1 MLTYNT
7 LFYATII
14 GVFFVLVTAFSER
27 LYIVWKVAVA
37 YLILC
42 MVLLIVYAGKVMF
55 S

>member
-7 LFYATII
+7 IFYATVF
-14 GVFFVLVTAFSER
+14 GVFFVLFTAFNER

-37 YLILC
+37 YLVLC
-42 MVLLIVYAGKVMF
+42 MVLLIVYAGKVML

>member
-14 GVFFVLVTAFSER
+14 GVFFVLITAFSER
-27 LYIVWKVAVA
+27 LYRFWQIAVA
-37 YLILC
+37 YLVLC
-42 MVLLIVYAGKVMF
+42 MFFLLMYAGKVMF